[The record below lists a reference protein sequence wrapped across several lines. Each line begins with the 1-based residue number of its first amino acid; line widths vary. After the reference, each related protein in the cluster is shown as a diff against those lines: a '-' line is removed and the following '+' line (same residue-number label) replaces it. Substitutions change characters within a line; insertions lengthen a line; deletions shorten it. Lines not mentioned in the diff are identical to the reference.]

1 MDFSLTVSFY
11 FLLRLPDK
19 KIFVPSMAGSL
30 LLATLAY
37 ANGEDVCVN
46 YMEECGYYYNDE
58 ITKL

>member
-1 MDFSLTVSFY
+1 MDFSLTVPFC

-30 LLATLAY
+30 LLAALAY

-46 YMEECGYYYNDE
+46 FMEECS
-58 ITKL
+58 